1 MARGRR
7 EERRSVAWSVLAGHG
22 IHVAW
27 GWLMFTGSL
36 FAGPGGD
43 LIGAPLLPDPLY
55 TLSLGANAA
64 VLLLFALFGRRASPL
79 FRTGG
84 WAVAAALLMA
94 VGSFLA
100 SRFVPLLLGQPTVLV
115 EVLAGL
121 MTGAGTGTFLLLW
134 GEVLVSLGVK
144 GCLMYFAA
152 SSFLAAVAH
161 LIAGFAPVEGVQAV
175 VALAPLAEL
184 ALYRTYVNGH
194 GLALARGNRTAE
206 QPAALPRN
214 VVALGL
220 FFGVSFGVMR
230 GYLAVFDPADLADVR
245 RVVSMLFIMAACV
258 LVYVVSVRRGIE
270 FGRLTYQIALPLMAL
285 GFLLLPLS
293 HGWSLAG
300 TAAYRI
306 GYEYMYVILWG
317 LWVYCARQE
326 GTTSLWAIACGL
338 LTLQAS
344 KLAGFVASAD
354 AIALLGA
361 AFDASSFASVFLFA
375 TVVFALFSKENS
387 IVEGGWEGVRPAAE
401 VGEDP
406 SLAEGRFELAAD
418 RFGLTPRETEVFC
431 LVLRGRSRSHIAK
444 ELVVTEETV
453 KSHIKSI
460 YQKAGVHTK
469 QDLIDRV
476 EEMTG

>member
-1 MARGRR
+1 MAERAARGP
-7 EERRSVAWSVLAGHG
+7 SVIWSVLVGHG

-43 LIGAPLLPDPLY
+43 LIGAALLPDPLY

-64 VLLLFALFGRRASPL
+64 VLLLFFLFGRQALPL
-79 FRTGG
+79 FRMSG
-84 WAVAAALLMA
+84 WAIAAALLMA

-100 SRFVPLLLGQPTVLV
+100 SRFVPLLLGQPTALV

-152 SSFLAAVAH
+152 SSFLAAVIH
-161 LIAGFAPVEGVQAV
+161 LIAGFVPVEGVQALV
-175 VALAPLAEL
+175 SLAPLAEL
-184 ALYRTYVNGH
+184 ALYRFYVSGH
-194 GLALARGNRTAE
+194 GFALARSNRIAE
-206 QPAALPRN
+206 RSAFLPRN
-214 VVALGL
+214 VIALGL

-230 GYLAVFDPADLADVR
+230 GYLTMFDPIDLADAR
-245 RVVSMLFIMAACV
+245 RVVSMLFIMAACA

-317 LWVYCARQE
+317 LWVYFARQE
-326 GTTSLWAIACGL
+326 SVTSVWVIACGL

-344 KLAGFVASAD
+344 KLVGFVVSAD
-354 AIALLGA
+354 AITLMGA
-361 AFDASSFASVFLFA
+361 SFDASSFASVFLFA
-375 TVVFALFSKENS
+375 TVAFVLFSKENH

-401 VGEDP
+401 VGEDL
-406 SLAEGRFELAAD
+406 SFAEQRYEVAAE
-418 RFGLTPRETEVFC
+418 RFGLTPRETEVFY
-431 LVLRGRSRSHIAK
+431 LVLRGRSRGHIAK

-453 KSHIKSI
+453 KSHIKGI

-476 EEMTG
+476 EGMAG